1 MIFAAPSDF
10 EKIKDVFYKHKK
22 WFPHIRTDY
31 MKRMIDRSQ
40 LIWEDGIIIT
50 YHHAK
55 RKQKIGN
62 VQIEKHDTVLHQ
74 IANSQPG
81 NGNAK
86 VILNQF
92 FEWCPQNVYL
102 SVRKD
107 NLTACQFYDSI
118 GMKLIGETSWAKGT
132 IPGNVYIMKK
142 SENVSK

>member
-1 MIFAAPSDF
+1 MPLVPPTLNLALEEAFDKAMFVFA
-10 EKIKDVFYKHKK
+10 E
-22 WFPHIRTDY
+22 T
-31 MKRMIDRSQ
+31 
-40 LIWEDGIIIT
+40 
-50 YHHAK
+50 
-55 RKQKIGN
+55 
-62 VQIEKHDTVLHQ
+62 

-118 GMKLIGETSWAKGT
+118 GMKLVGETSWAKGT